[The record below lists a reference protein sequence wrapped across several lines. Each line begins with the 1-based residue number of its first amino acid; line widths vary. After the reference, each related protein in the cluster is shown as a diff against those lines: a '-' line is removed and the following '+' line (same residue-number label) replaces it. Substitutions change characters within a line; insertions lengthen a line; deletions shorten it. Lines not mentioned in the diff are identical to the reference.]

1 MKKMISF
8 LLIMMLLLFTV
19 GCNSEQAPSKL
30 AELEKYS
37 AMIMDGT
44 TSIEVEYDYIEGEF
58 TTYEF
63 IIENQETIEKIMS
76 EIFNIEL
83 KDYPKS
89 QDIDFYQRSI
99 TVKQGDSEYYI
110 HLGYTSDENGNKYLC
125 QSQKVCEIIEQY
137 IEENLIQ

>member
-8 LLIMMLLLFTV
+8 LLIMVLMLFTV

-30 AELEKYS
+30 VELEKYS
-37 AMIMDGT
+37 DMTIDGT
-44 TSIEVEYDYIEGEF
+44 ASIEVVYDYIEGGF

-63 IIENQETIEKIMS
+63 IIEDQETIEKIMS
-76 EIFNIEL
+76 EIFNMEL

-89 QDIDFYQRSI
+89 QDIDFYQHWI
-99 TVKQGDSEYYI
+99 TLKQGDSEYYI

-137 IEENLIQ
+137 IEDSLIQ